1 MVTVLFVLA
10 ILGMMALPFV
20 HVRYLENT
28 KKVPTRDARQHSEL
42 FGFVYAL
49 LIGVSLSAMLFE

>member
-1 MVTVLFVLA
+1 MVTFLFVMA

-20 HVRYLENT
+20 HVRYLESA
-28 KKVPTRDARQHSEL
+28 KKVPVRQARQHSEL

-49 LIGVSLSAMLFE
+49 LIGVSLQAMLFN

>member
-1 MVTVLFVLA
+1 MVTALFVLA

-20 HVRYLENT
+20 HIRYLEAT
-28 KKVPTRDARQHSEL
+28 KKVPSRHARQNSEL

-49 LIGVSLSAMLFE
+49 LIGVSLSAMLFD